1 MRHRIVRVMAG
12 FLALGLIA
20 ASCGDDD
27 STPATAPIEEAPADD
42 AAMADEEPAD
52 EAPADDAA
60 MADEEPADEAP
71 ADDAAMADEEPADEA
86 PADDAAMADEE
97 PADEAPADDAAMADE
112 EPAEE
117 AAVEPA
123 GVDLASVCPNPLVIQ
138 TGWFPQ
144 AERAWFWG
152 LIADGEV
159 DSERGTLRGPAK
171 ADPNLTIEVR
181 AGGPLNGFQAGNSLL
196 HADPEIFMADQ
207 NLDAMI
213 AASEAFPTVGVIAP
227 MSKHP
232 AILMWDP
239 DDLDITSMDDIR
251 ESGATVLV
259 SGNAVYAEAL
269 AGLGILDPGQVDFS
283 WDFSPARFVA
293 EDGIVQQGFVTD
305 APYTY
310 EHSIQ
315 QFGKAVDYIL
325 VSEAGFPTYGPI
337 GSVHPDTITEEADC
351 LAEFIPVIQREI
363 IDWSNDPVATN
374 ALVSGLTE
382 AFSSPVPVSVEHQL
396 AARDR
401 MIQDGLLSN
410 GPNGVL
416 GEFDLDQ
423 VQELIDITV
432 PIFVGQGSDVVDPDV
447 AVEDLVTNEFL
458 DPDIGL

>member
-1 MRHRIVRVMAG
+1 MRHRSVRVIVG
-12 FLALGLIA
+12 LLAFGLIA

-27 STPATAPIEEAPADD
+27 PTPASPAPV
-42 AAMADEEPAD
+42 EEPA
-52 EAPADDAA
+52 
-60 MADEEPADEAP
+60 ADE
-71 ADDAAMADEEPADEA
+71 
-86 PADDAAMADEE
+86 
-97 PADEAPADDAAMADE
+97 AAMADE

-117 AAVEPA
+117 PAPVEEPAADEAAMADEAPAADEEPAADEAAMADEEPAEEPAAEEAAMEPA

-159 DSERGTLRGPAK
+159 DSATGTLRGPAK

-196 HADPEIFMADQ
+196 HADPGIFMADQ

-213 AASEAFPTVGVIAP
+213 AASKAFPTVGVIAP
-227 MSKHP
+227 MAKHP

-239 DDLDITSMDDIR
+239 DDLDITSIDDIR

-269 AGLGILDPGQVDFS
+269 AGLGILDPDQVDFS

-310 EHSIQ
+310 ENSIQ
-315 QFGKAVDYIL
+315 QYGKPVEYIL
-325 VSEAGFPTYGPI
+325 VSEVGFPTYGPI
-337 GSVHPDTITEEADC
+337 GTVHPRHHHRGGRLPRRIHTGG
-351 LAEFIPVIQREI
+351 P
-363 IDWSNDPVATN
+363 
-374 ALVSGLTE
+374 
-382 AFSSPVPVSVEHQL
+382 
-396 AARDR
+396 ARDHR
-401 MIQDGLLSN
+401 LVKRPGRHQHSR
-410 GPNGVL
+410 
-416 GEFDLDQ
+416 
-423 VQELIDITV
+423 
-432 PIFVGQGSDVVDPDV
+432 VG
-447 AVEDLVTNEFL
+447 TH
-458 DPDIGL
+458 

>member
-1 MRHRIVRVMAG
+1 MRHRSVRVIAG
-12 FLALGLIA
+12 LLALGLIA

-27 STPATAPIEEAPADD
+27 STPAGTAPIEEAAADD
-42 AAMADEEPAD
+42 AAMADEQPAED
-52 EAPADDAA
+52 AAADDAA
-60 MADEEPADEAP
+60 VADEQPAEDAA
-71 ADDAAMADEEPADEA
+71 ADDAA
-86 PADDAAMADEE
+86 ADDAAVADEQ
-97 PADEAPADDAAMADE
+97 PAEDAAADDAAA
-112 EPAEE
+112 
-117 AAVEPA
+117 EPA

-159 DSERGTLRGPAK
+159 DPEKGTLRGPAK

-181 AGGPLNGFQAGNSLL
+181 AGGPLNGFQAGSSLL
-196 HADPEIFMADQ
+196 HADPGIFMADQ

-213 AASEAFPTVGVIAP
+213 SASKEFPTVGVIAP
-227 MSKHP
+227 MAKHP

-239 DDLDITSMDDIR
+239 DDLDMSSIDDIR
-251 ESGATVLV
+251 ASGATVLV

-269 AGLGILDPGQVDFS
+269 AGIGALDPGQVDFS

-315 QFGKAVDYIL
+315 QYGKPVDYIF

-337 GSVHPDTITEEADC
+337 GSVHPDTITDEADC
-351 LAEFIPVIQREI
+351 LAEFIPVIQKEI

-374 ALVSGLTE
+374 TLVSGLTE
-382 AFSSPVPVSVEHQL
+382 AFSSPVPVSVEHQQ

-447 AVEDLVTNEFL
+447 SVGDLVTNEFL
-458 DPDIGL
+458 DPDIAL